1 MTLELIRR
9 HRSFGG
15 IQAVYR
21 HRSRATGT
29 PMEFSIFLP
38 FGEEDARRPVVYWLS
53 GLTCSWV
60 NFTEKAGAQ
69 CHAVAHGLVLVC
81 PDTSPRGTDLPG
93 EHDAYDFGS
102 GAGFYVDA
110 SREPWSRHYRMYTY
124 VAEELPELIAQNF
137 NLDPDR
143 QGIMGHSMGGHGAL
157 TIAFKNPERYRS
169 LSAFAPIVA
178 PSVVPWGIKAFRGY
192 LGEDEAT
199 WAGHDAC
206 RLVAGTRWRRS
217 ILVDQGTADEFLT
230 TQLRPELFEEACRA
244 AGVPLTLR
252 QQEGYDHS
260 YYFIATFIADHI
272 AHHAHQL
279 VRSLAE
285 A

>member
-1 MTLELIRR
+1 MALELIRR

-15 IQAVYR
+15 TQAVYR

-38 FGEEDARRPVVYWLS
+38 FGEEDGRRPVVYWLS
-53 GLTCSWV
+53 GLTCGWA

-110 SREPWSRHYRMYTY
+110 TREPWSRHYRMYTY

-137 NLDPDR
+137 NVDSER

-157 TIAFKNPERYRS
+157 TIAFKNTDRYRS

-178 PSVVPWGIKAFRGY
+178 PSRVPWGVKAFRGY
-192 LGEDEAT
+192 FGGDEAI
-199 WAGHDAC
+199 WASHDAC
-206 RLVAGTRWRRS
+206 SLVADTEWRRP

-230 TQLRPELFEEACRA
+230 TQLRPELFEEACRS

-252 QQEGYDHS
+252 RQDGYDHS

-279 VRSLAE
+279 VGSLAE